1 MDSISYV
8 AKTVIAITLV
18 WCIAENMLPDKRYKK
33 YSSFIYG
40 IVIISVF
47 FSISVKSFDA
57 ENIFSFSNDNIDT
70 SASKNLVEIYEDK
83 LEMIM
88 KDKFNDSTINI
99 ELTDDYK
106 IKSIKCRDE
115 KTYQKIMGYLNG

>member
-47 FSISVKSFDA
+47 FSISVKSFD
-57 ENIFSFSNDNIDT
+57 NIDK